1 LRGWRRINERSAVTG
16 LRREGSAWRVATAGG
31 HVSAQTVIL
40 TVNGHLES
48 FGVET
53 GRLMQLFLYAV
64 MTPKL
69 DADALAR
76 LGGRPR
82 WGITPSDPMG
92 TTMRRIDTADRAAT
106 GS

>member
-1 LRGWRRINERSAVTG
+1 MRQRVTG
-16 LRREGSAWRVATAGG
+16 MPREGSAWRVETAGG

-53 GRLMQLFLYAV
+53 GRLMQLFLFAV
-64 MTPKL
+64 MTPRSSMRTRWRGS
-69 DADALAR
+69 A
-76 LGGRPR
+76 GGPAGASRRRTRWAPR
-82 WGITPSDPMG
+82 CAGSNG
-92 TTMRRIDTADRAAT
+92 GRAAT